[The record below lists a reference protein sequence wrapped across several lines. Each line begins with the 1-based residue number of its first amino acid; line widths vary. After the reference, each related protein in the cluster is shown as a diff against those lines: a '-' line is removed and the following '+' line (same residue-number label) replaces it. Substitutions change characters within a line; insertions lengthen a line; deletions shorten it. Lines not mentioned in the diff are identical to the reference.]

1 MNNKNKGDLYEI
13 QIKNYIINELNKP
26 AYLWHQT
33 PETILIENGI
43 VGSHNQHRLNRKLI
57 KENKLQDTGI
67 DIIQV
72 DEDNSCSL
80 IQCKNGYKNG
90 LTYSDLTGFALW
102 LLSLDKLNGYVYYT
116 NKLSEN
122 IKCLS
127 PNKRINYIKQKFIEK
142 EEIKENK
149 NIIKPFDYQL
159 HAVNEFKNKFINRGI
174 LSMPCGTGKTFTSY
188 LISKDYNQII
198 ILSPLK
204 QFAKQNLDRYIEY
217 GYNGVSL
224 LVDSDGERD
233 VKSIKKF
240 IKSNEKFLI
249 SSTFDSIDVLPFNKM
264 NNVLIIIDE
273 FHNLSKNN
281 VTDENDYFYKLLMSD
296 HKILF
301 MSATPRVYEM
311 EDDDYNNEIF
321 GEVIYN
327 MTFTEAI
334 ENKYITDYK
343 IWLPCIHEDNSKLDN
358 ELSIYDI
365 DSVIKAKCKYFYS
378 CLLNNGSRKCI
389 IYCIDTKEIK
399 LMIEAMKKL
408 NDFYCLCLDINQITS
423 VCSKEKRETIL
434 NNFANNDNIQLL
446 FSVRILDECIDIP
459 SCDSIYITYPSQ
471 SKIRTIQR
479 LSRCIRIDKNNKFKI
494 GNIYIWCN
502 EYDEILNVLSGIK
515 EYDLFF
521 KNKIKINCIDNYGE
535 ADDIL
540 FKNDK
545 ELVNNYLVGIKEFKQ
560 MGWEDK
566 LKMVEEY
573 IIEHEERPSHHNKN
587 NEIKALGSWL
597 SHQITNYKNN
607 EQIMKNENI
616 RTVYME
622 FIKKYKEYFMSNR
635 ELWLANLKNIEEYI
649 IKNNNLPSQYNK
661 HNKIKILHSWLAT
674 QQSNY
679 KNNEYIM
686 KNENI
691 RKVYMEFI
699 KKHKE
704 YFMSNNESWLD
715 KLKSIEEYIVKNN
728 KLPSSSDN
736 IPEIKYLGKWIGT
749 QKINY
754 KNNKNIMKNENIK
767 KIWKEFIVKHKD
779 YFLSNLES
787 WLDKLKNIE
796 EYIIKN
802 NKLPSQYDIN
812 IETKSL
818 CSWLSNQKQNYKNN
832 KDIMKNNN
840 NRKSWKTFTEKYKEY
855 FD

>member
-358 ELSIYDI
+358 ELSIYEI

-389 IYCIDTKEIK
+389 IYCIDTNEIN
-399 LMIEAMKKL
+399 LMIETMNKL